1 MAEVLVDATLTT
13 RPGVDVIDAP
23 MVVVTLAEFEP
34 VACPDVLTRVLL
46 GPTAREP
53 EASRDARA

>member
-1 MAEVLVDATLTT
+1 MAEELVDATLTT

-23 MVVVTLAEFEP
+23 MVVVTLAEVEP
-34 VACPDVLTRVLL
+34 IAFPDALIRVLL